1 MPRRSG
7 TDVLFTKWTRPAVFS
22 AGRVLFFGCCF
33 FVPVCGALLLR
44 SVARCCSGLWR
55 AAVPPYAAS
64 SSSVCI
70 GRRPR
75 LCRVAALALCRAAV
89 PPCAVSS
96 SSVCIGRRPR
106 LCRVA
111 ALALCRAAV
120 PPCAVSSSSVCIG
133 RRPRLCRVA
142 APICVA
148 LSSAVC
154 VVSPSSVCGWP
165 PPENSADGLAGNLC
179 GLRGSCGL
187 SLRCGDSG
195 RVARPLFCSS

>member
-96 SSVCIGRRPR
+96 SSACIGRRPR
-106 LCRVA
+106 LC
-111 ALALCRAAV
+111 
-120 PPCAVSSSSVCIG
+120 P
-133 RRPRLCRVA
+133 VA

-154 VVSPSSVCGWP
+154 VVSPFRF
-165 PPENSADGLAGNLC
+165 ADGRRRRILRTVWRGICAGCGALAAFPC
-179 GLRGSCGL
+179 VAAIPVGSPA
-187 SLRCGDSG
+187 RFF
-195 RVARPLFCSS
+195 VALNFQISFYFRTFARL

>member
-22 AGRVLFFGCCF
+22 AGRVLFFGSCL

-44 SVARCCSGLWR
+44 SVPRRCS
-55 AAVPPYAAS
+55 A
-64 SSSVCI
+64 
-70 GRRPR
+70 
-75 LCRVAALALCRAAV
+75 LCRVVILSLHRSPSPFVPCRRSRLVPCRCSALCRVVILGLHRSPSPFVPCRRSDLRRIVIRCLRRVAV
-89 PPCAVSS
+89 P
-96 SSVCIGRRPR
+96 
-106 LCRVA
+106 
-111 ALALCRAAV
+111 
-120 PPCAVSSSSVCIG
+120 
-133 RRPRLCRVA
+133 
-142 APICVA
+142 
-148 LSSAVC
+148 
-154 VVSPSSVCGWP
+154 VCGWP

>member
-1 MPRRSG
+1 MPRRSE
-7 TDVLFTKWTRPAVFS
+7 TDVLFPKWTRPAVFS

-33 FVPVCGALLLR
+33 YPFR
-44 SVARCCSGLWR
+44 SVARCCSALW
-55 AAVPPYAAS
+55 PPL

-75 LCRVAALALCRAAV
+75 FASCLRL
-89 PPCAVSS
+89 
-96 SSVCIGRRPR
+96 RPR
-106 LCRVA
+106 LCLVA

-154 VVSPSSVCGWP
+154 VVSPFRFVDGRRRRILRTVWRGFCAGCG
-165 PPENSADGLAGNLC
+165 ALAAFPC
-179 GLRGSCGL
+179 VAAIPVGSPA
-187 SLRCGDSG
+187 RFF
-195 RVARPLFCSS
+195 VALNFQISFYFRTFARL

>member
-7 TDVLFTKWTRPAVFS
+7 TDVLFPKWTRPAVFLPGAFCFS
-22 AGRVLFFGCCF
+22 DAVLS
-33 FVPVCGALLLR
+33 VPVCGTLLL
-44 SVARCCSGLWR
+44 SPC
-55 AAVPPYAAS
+55 AVS
-64 SSSVCI
+64 SSSACI
-70 GRRPR
+70 GCRPR
-75 LCRVAALALCRAAV
+75 LCPVAALALCRAAV

-96 SSVCIGRRPR
+96 SSACIG
-106 LCRVA
+106 C
-111 ALALCRAAV
+111 
-120 PPCAVSSSSVCIG
+120 
-133 RRPRLCRVA
+133 RPRLCRVA

>member
-44 SVARCCSGLWR
+44 SVPRRCS
-55 AAVPPYAAS
+55 A
-64 SSSVCI
+64 
-70 GRRPR
+70 
-75 LCRVAALALCRAAV
+75 LCRVVILGLHRSPSPFVPCRRSRLVPCRCSALCRVVILGLHRSPSPFVPCRRSDLRRIVIRCLRRVAV
-89 PPCAVSS
+89 P
-96 SSVCIGRRPR
+96 
-106 LCRVA
+106 
-111 ALALCRAAV
+111 
-120 PPCAVSSSSVCIG
+120 
-133 RRPRLCRVA
+133 
-142 APICVA
+142 
-148 LSSAVC
+148 
-154 VVSPSSVCGWP
+154 VCGWP

>member
-22 AGRVLFFGCCF
+22 AGRVLFFGSCF

-44 SVARCCSGLWR
+44 SVARRCS
-55 AAVPPYAAS
+55 A
-64 SSSVCI
+64 
-70 GRRPR
+70 
-75 LCRVAALALCRAAV
+75 LCRVVILGLHRSPSPFVPCRRSRLVPCRCSALCRVVILGLHRSPSPFVPCRRSDLRRIVIRCLRRVAV
-89 PPCAVSS
+89 P
-96 SSVCIGRRPR
+96 
-106 LCRVA
+106 
-111 ALALCRAAV
+111 
-120 PPCAVSSSSVCIG
+120 
-133 RRPRLCRVA
+133 
-142 APICVA
+142 
-148 LSSAVC
+148 
-154 VVSPSSVCGWP
+154 VCGWP

>member
-22 AGRVLFFGCCF
+22 AGRVLFFGSCF

-44 SVARCCSGLWR
+44 SVPRRCS
-55 AAVPPYAAS
+55 A
-64 SSSVCI
+64 
-70 GRRPR
+70 
-75 LCRVAALALCRAAV
+75 LCRVVILGLHRSPSPFVPCRRSRLVPCRCSALCRVVILGLHRSPSPFVPCRRSDLRRIVIRCLRRVAV
-89 PPCAVSS
+89 P
-96 SSVCIGRRPR
+96 
-106 LCRVA
+106 
-111 ALALCRAAV
+111 
-120 PPCAVSSSSVCIG
+120 
-133 RRPRLCRVA
+133 
-142 APICVA
+142 
-148 LSSAVC
+148 
-154 VVSPSSVCGWP
+154 VCGWP